1 MKIEDICTR
10 ICSGGTPKSGKAE
23 YYENG
28 TIPWLNTKEIN
39 FNRIQTTETFITEEG
54 LNNSSAKWIKPHAV
68 IVAMYG
74 ATAGRVAVAE
84 TPLTTNQACCNLEVD
99 ETIADYRYI
108 YYWLKQNFDNIA
120 GLANGGAQQNLSAKV
135 IRQIEINLPD
145 LIKQRSI
152 ANFLDSFDSKIEANA
167 KLNGYLEE
175 WGQGLLEKYQE
186 SCATTIPLSNV
197 MDFGN
202 GYAFKSG
209 AYTQDGLYKVLTIKN
224 VQDGSVDCSMSNRI
238 DELPPKMKPFCKLQ
252 PGDVVLSLTGNV
264 GRVGIVPEENC
275 LLNQRVAVL
284 QPYNYAL
291 LPGLYFHFRQKA
303 FQNKM
308 IGIAKG
314 TAQANLS
321 PVETLKLEMPYNESF
336 FEISQK
342 LKPAFDLILA
352 NTIESKRL
360 AVLRD
365 ALLPKLMSGEID
377 VSKIDLTQPNSHL
390 PKRWCVL
397 LQIQGC
403 PTYLPQLQ
411 QLSRKHVLETWK
423 FGTS

>member
-1 MKIEDICTR
+1 MGCKVTYVPLGELAEFE
-10 ICSGGTPKSGKAE
+10 SGGTPRKNEDS
-23 YYENG
+23 YWNG
-28 TIPWLNTKEIN
+28 AIPWISAKTLKGDTVYKSDLY
-39 FNRIQTTETFITEEG
+39 ITEEG
-54 LNNSSAKWIKPHAV
+54 LAAGSKLAPQGSLLLLTRGSGLFKRIPIAMAGKDVAYNQDIKC
-68 IVAMYG
+68 IR
-74 ATAGRVAVAE
+74 ATANGISNRYLFYALRSLEPAISTMLE
-84 TPLTTNQACCNLEVD
+84 TTGIGAGKLATD
-99 ETIADYRYI
+99 R
-108 YYWLKQNFDNIA
+108 LK
-120 GLANGGAQQNLSAKV
+120 GLPVPILDGISRAKV
-135 IRQIEINLPD
+135 T
-145 LIKQRSI
+145 
-152 ANFLDSFDSKIEANA
+152 SFADCICGKVALNA

-175 WGQGLLEKYQE
+175 WGQGLLENYQE
-186 SCATTIPLSNV
+186 SCATAIPLSNV

-209 AYTQDGLYKVLTIKN
+209 SYIQNGLYKVLTIKN

-252 PGDVVLSLTGNV
+252 PGNVVLSLTGNV

-303 FQNKM
+303 FQNEM

-321 PVETLKLEMPYNESF
+321 PVETLKLEMPYNKSF

-360 AVLRD
+360 TVLRD

-377 VSKIDLTQPNSHL
+377 VSKIDLTQLNSHL
-390 PKRWCVL
+390 A
-397 LQIQGC
+397 
-403 PTYLPQLQ
+403 
-411 QLSRKHVLETWK
+411 
-423 FGTS
+423 

>member
-1 MKIEDICTR
+1 M
-10 ICSGGTPKSGKAE
+10 G
-23 YYENG
+23 
-28 TIPWLNTKEIN
+28 
-39 FNRIQTTETFITEEG
+39 
-54 LNNSSAKWIKPHAV
+54 
-68 IVAMYG
+68 
-74 ATAGRVAVAE
+74 
-84 TPLTTNQACCNLEVD
+84 
-99 ETIADYRYI
+99 
-108 YYWLKQNFDNIA
+108 
-120 GLANGGAQQNLSAKV
+120 
-135 IRQIEINLPD
+135 
-145 LIKQRSI
+145 
-152 ANFLDSFDSKIEANA
+152 
-167 KLNGYLEE
+167 
-175 WGQGLLEKYQE
+175 
-186 SCATTIPLSNV
+186 
-197 MDFGN
+197 FGN

-209 AYTQDGLYKVLTIKN
+209 FYIQNGLYKVLTIKN

-252 PGDVVLSLTGNV
+252 PGNVVLSLTGNV

-303 FQNKM
+303 FQNEM

-365 ALLPKLMSGEID
+365 ALLPKLMSGKIN
-377 VSKIDLTQPNSHL
+377 VSED
-390 PKRWCVL
+390 
-397 LQIQGC
+397 
-403 PTYLPQLQ
+403 
-411 QLSRKHVLETWK
+411 
-423 FGTS
+423 

>member
-1 MKIEDICTR
+1 MYRVVACILSNYSRRTQH
-10 ICSGGTPKSGKAE
+10 
-23 YYENG
+23 
-28 TIPWLNTKEIN
+28 
-39 FNRIQTTETFITEEG
+39 IQ
-54 LNNSSAKWIKPHAV
+54 
-68 IVAMYG
+68 
-74 ATAGRVAVAE
+74 
-84 TPLTTNQACCNLEVD
+84 
-99 ETIADYRYI
+99 
-108 YYWLKQNFDNIA
+108 
-120 GLANGGAQQNLSAKV
+120 
-135 IRQIEINLPD
+135 
-145 LIKQRSI
+145 
-152 ANFLDSFDSKIEANA
+152 
-167 KLNGYLEE
+167 LNGYLEE

-186 SCATTIPLSNV
+186 SCATTIPLSDV

-209 AYTQDGLYKVLTIKN
+209 SYIQNGLYKVLTIKN

-252 PGDVVLSLTGNV
+252 PGNVVLSLTGNV

-275 LLNQRVAVL
+275 LLNQRVAVF

-303 FQNKM
+303 FQNEM

-336 FEISQK
+336 FEVSQK

-360 AVLRD
+360 TVLRD
-365 ALLPKLMSGEID
+365 ALLPKLMSGKIN
-377 VSKIDLTQPNSHL
+377 VSKIDLVKLNSHL
-390 PKRWCVL
+390 ANKPYLLLYCLEHFVLVYDSIRDGDGIKR
-397 LQIQGC
+397 
-403 PTYLPQLQ
+403 
-411 QLSRKHVLETWK
+411 RK
-423 FGTS
+423 